1 MTKLIIGLGNPG
13 PRYRHTRHNVGFA
26 VVSVLAERHRIAGR
40 SQGPAIVGSGEF
52 GGERV
57 ILGQPT
63 TFMNDSGRAVAQLRR
78 KHPSIPV
85 EDLLIVVDEMDLPI
99 GTIRLRAKGSA
110 GGHNGLKSVIAALG
124 TDAFPR
130 MRIGV
135 GRPPLGFDPIDHVL
149 TRFRPEE
156 REVIDGVIETAAD
169 AVEYWIENGIEETMN
184 RFNR

>member
-13 PRYRHTRHNVGFA
+13 PRYRNTRHNAGFA
-26 VVSVLAERHRIAGR
+26 VVSVLAERHKIAGR
-40 SQGPAIVGSGEF
+40 SQGPAIVGSGEI

-57 ILGQPT
+57 VLGQPT

-78 KHPSIPV
+78 KHPGVPN
-85 EDLLIVVDEMDLPI
+85 EDLLIVVDEMDLPV
-99 GTIRLRAKGSA
+99 GTIRIRGKGSA
-110 GGHNGLKSVIAALG
+110 GGHNGLKSIIAALG

-135 GRPPLGFDPIDHVL
+135 SRPPPGVDPIEHVL

-156 REVIDGVIETAAD
+156 REVMDGVIETAAD
-169 AVEYWIENGIEETMN
+169 AVEYWIEHGIEETMN
-184 RFNR
+184 RFNK